1 MTGTTPKK
9 LTKTDHYTSIHQPI
23 TPYKTVQEL
32 LHHSKEA
39 TQAVGQIYTINT
51 FDLGVCMKALPLV
64 WRHPDKYRKHI
75 IVPGPFHTA
84 LNYADM
90 LTDHKGQGSEYVEV
104 LLEAGLAEKGCLKH
118 VLSRKAFAKAIFWLK
133 ATVKAL
139 DRHLFIVFVE
149 QTNTEIRPQALLD
162 TILTC
167 NRQSVDNALNGES
180 TTRLIQV
187 YAEFQ
192 E

>member
-1 MTGTTPKK
+1 
-9 LTKTDHYTSIHQPI
+9 
-23 TPYKTVQEL
+23 
-32 LHHSKEA
+32 
-39 TQAVGQIYTINT
+39 
-51 FDLGVCMKALPLV
+51 MKALPLV

-84 LNYADM
+84 LNYAGM

-118 VLSRKAFAKAIFWLK
+118 ILSRKAFAKAIFWLK

-167 NRQSVDNALNGES
+167 NRQSVDNALNDES
-180 TTRLIQV
+180 TNRLIQV
-187 YAEFQ
+187 YAKFQ